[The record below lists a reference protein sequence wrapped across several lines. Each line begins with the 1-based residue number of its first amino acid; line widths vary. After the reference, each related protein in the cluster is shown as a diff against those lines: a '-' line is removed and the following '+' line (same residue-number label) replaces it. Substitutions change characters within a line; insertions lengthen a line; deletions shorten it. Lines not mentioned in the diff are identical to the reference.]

1 MGVPPLSAGTV
12 HAIVI
17 EVSEDF
23 NRVGVPGCP
32 GTVAAMA
39 ERILDLALSPTTF
52 LALTLN

>member
-32 GTVAAMA
+32 GTVAAIA